1 MLLGAE
7 YKTVSLTCNV
17 ISIKIVLQRQIY
29 TKRLAL
35 RISYINSNR
44 REFASR
50 SRLRDTIVANC
61 LRLAEVVEFRVLL
74 IIMSLVCMDLHL
86 VPWNYTFTSELTAT
100 RLPVP

>member
-17 ISIKIVLQRQIY
+17 ISIKIVLQRQIC

-50 SRLRDTIVANC
+50 SQLRDTIVANC
-61 LRLAEVVEFRVLL
+61 SRLAEVVEFRVLL
-74 IIMSLVCMDLHL
+74 IIMSLVCIL